1 MVTAKGPNPVTG
13 KTGPARSYAST
24 TRGHS
29 ESVLR
34 GFYDFH
40 RDAGSGPMVNPF
52 PLARRGARTHAHHN
66 PMDLYRNER
75 MGLYRPRH
83 VQRVP
88 RSIPDEKFNELF
100 AQLGSHRD
108 RALVAFWVSSGARA
122 SELLGLSTATPTP
135 VSS

>member
-1 MVTAKGPNPVTG
+1 MDPDQRQAETGRRFCHVGGPESG
-13 KTGPARSYAST
+13 DGQGGAGPQVRADRPRSQ
-24 TRGHS
+24 R
-29 ESVLR
+29 ERLR

-40 RDAGSGPMVNPF
+40 SDAGSGPMVNPF
-52 PLARRGARTHAHHN
+52 PLARRGGRAHAHHN

-75 MGLYRPRH
+75 SGLYRPRH

-108 RALVAFWVSSGARA
+108 RALVAFWVSTGARA
-122 SELLGLSTATPTP
+122 S
-135 VSS
+135 